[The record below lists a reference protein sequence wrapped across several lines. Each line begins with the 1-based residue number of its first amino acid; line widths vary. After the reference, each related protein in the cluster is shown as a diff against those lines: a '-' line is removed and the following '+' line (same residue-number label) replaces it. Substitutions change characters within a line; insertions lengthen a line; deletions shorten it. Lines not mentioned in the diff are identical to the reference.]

1 MKTSTQKFSALA
13 SVLVFMASFMFVQ
26 CDMNGVKD
34 VEVSTEDFLETIA
47 QDKLTMIDFYTTW
60 CGPCK
65 QMDPHVKKVKEEH
78 QEFNILQVDA
88 EAQMSIAGRYNIRA
102 YPTVML
108 FKKGEV
114 VFRSE
119 GALNEEQILS
129 LLNQYK

>member
-1 MKTSTQKFSALA
+1 
-13 SVLVFMASFMFVQ
+13 MASFMFVQ

-47 QDKLTMIDFYTTW
+47 QDKLTMVDFYTTW

-78 QEFNILQVDA
+78 QEFNIIQVDA

>member
-13 SVLVFMASFMFVQ
+13 SVLVFMASFTFVQ

-34 VEVSTEDFLETIA
+34 AEVSTEDFLETIA
-47 QDKLTMIDFYTTW
+47 QEKLTMVDFYTTW

-65 QMDPHVKKVKEEH
+65 QMDPYVKKVKEEH
-78 QEFNILQVDA
+78 QEFNIIQVDA

>member
-1 MKTSTQKFSALA
+1 M
-13 SVLVFMASFMFVQ
+13 
-26 CDMNGVKD
+26 
-34 VEVSTEDFLETIA
+34 
-47 QDKLTMIDFYTTW
+47 
-60 CGPCK
+60 
-65 QMDPHVKKVKEEH
+65 
-78 QEFNILQVDA
+78 
-88 EAQMSIAGRYNIRA
+88 RA